1 MVGERR
7 EPSPD
12 SQQDQENIPLRQEGQ
27 VISRNHNIDR
37 RRIIRIIQGSLD
49 PIEVDPVPQRIE
61 IDNIVIR
68 RIAGVV
74 AISCRV
80 RTW

>member
-1 MVGERR
+1 MVGVKR

-12 SQQDQENIPLRQEGQ
+12 SQQDRENIPPRQEGQ

-37 RRIIRIIQGSLD
+37 RRIIRVIQGSLD
-49 PIEVDPVPQRIE
+49 PIAVDPVPQRIE

-68 RIAGVV
+68 TIEGVV
-74 AISCRV
+74 AISFRV